1 MDVEKIIQIIQYAA
15 FVSAQLINVVLL
27 YLLFFR
33 ASSSFGRYRVLMIV
47 FSMFAMVYSLIEVLT
62 FPVMFCKGRSLCIA
76 SDGPFSSYRPIGVP
90 LVSLYC
96 GSFGMCISLLA
107 LHFFYRYIAVCKPD
121 KLYYFEGKRII
132 YTLIPCYTILV
143 IWTSNVYF
151 LMSIDA
157 EKEAIY
163 HDVLL
168 ENYNIDSY
176 KASFISMLYKSPAS
190 DLTPEHW
197 NFSQL
202 VPFFIC
208 CVILNSCLF
217 AIFYYG
223 SKALKQM
230 NNCGAHMSKKTK
242 ELNRQLC
249 LTLGMQTLLPL
260 FTMYLPAGCFIILP
274 IFGIELGAEAN
285 KTGAFIG
292 VYPALDPLIAILLI
306 KEFRSFIFCQKKSL
320 AKVSTTTGRV
330 DKPASTF
337 QAT

>member
-1 MDVEKIIQIIQYAA
+1 
-15 FVSAQLINVVLL
+15 
-27 YLLFFR
+27 
-33 ASSSFGRYRVLMIV
+33 
-47 FSMFAMVYSLIEVLT
+47 MFAMVYSLIEVLT

-163 HDVLL
+163 Q
-168 ENYNIDSY
+168 Y
-176 KASFISMLYKSPAS
+176 
-190 DLTPEHW
+190 
-197 NFSQL
+197 
-202 VPFFIC
+202 
-208 CVILNSCLF
+208 
-217 AIFYYG
+217 
-223 SKALKQM
+223 
-230 NNCGAHMSKKTK
+230 
-242 ELNRQLC
+242 
-249 LTLGMQTLLPL
+249 TLLPL